1 MIWCCTCS
9 SVGQGCRCGLDRSGV
24 LYPQQVGYGMYC
36 SKGGGIRHLGHKMC
50 CGGMGGNLHR
60 YMRDATLERG

>member
-1 MIWCCTCS
+1 
-9 SVGQGCRCGLDRSGV
+9 
-24 LYPQQVGYGMYC
+24 MYC